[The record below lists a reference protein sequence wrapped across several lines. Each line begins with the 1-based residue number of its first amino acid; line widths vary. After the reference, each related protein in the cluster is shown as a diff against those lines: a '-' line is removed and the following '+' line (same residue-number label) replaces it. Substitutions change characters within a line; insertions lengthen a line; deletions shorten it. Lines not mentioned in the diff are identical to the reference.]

1 VIAKN
6 GLAVMFL
13 LLVGCSRSPSFDVE
27 GSLFPAWLLCFAIGI
42 AAAALA
48 RWAINRLDLPIA
60 FPVLVYPSL
69 ALACTF
75 GLWLVFFQ

>member
-6 GLAVMFL
+6 GLAVVFL

-27 GSLFPAWLLCFAIGI
+27 GSLFPAWLLCFATGI

-48 RWAINRLDLPIA
+48 RWAINLLDLPIA

>member
-6 GLAVMFL
+6 GLAVVFL

-42 AAAALA
+42 AAATLA